1 MAQSSSNAEIWT
13 AEQLSQLFSQND
25 DVVLLTHTFGENGA
39 NAAEVL
45 LLYGEATSN
54 SQLIGELV
62 LPGLE
67 MAFDR
72 DQGFPT
78 AGTVLSSC
86 LPLLPFAG
94 PITADTISESLF
106 EGKLLLIFPHLRSA
120 FLMNISSL
128 PERMPEE
135 SNTELSIKGPRDGF
149 VENLSVSIALI
160 RKRIRSHTLCCEKF
174 VIGRRTRTKVAL
186 MYVRDILSPEVLLEV
201 RSRLE
206 SIDVDGI
213 YSISQIEEM
222 VTDQKF
228 SLMPLM
234 DYTGRPD
241 FAVSALLNGRFVLIV
256 DGNPMVLIAPSTMA
270 MQLKSPEDL
279 HNNFYYTSFSRL
291 VRILSIFLCVLLP
304 GFWVSLAAFHQD
316 QVPFRLLATITIARL
331 GLPFSGQFEL
341 LILLI
346 LLEVFREAGIR
357 LPSAI
362 GQVLTVV
369 GGLIIGDAA
378 IRAGLVSPSVVV
390 VGAITAVSNATLVNQ
405 NLSSAVSL
413 LRFFLFFLSCLLGMF
428 GLIMGIIVVTVY
440 LSKLRSFG
448 VSYLSP
454 FSPPIYSNWVPA
466 FMRLPWSLLTG
477 RPKNLHTQDK
487 NHKKEDNP

>member
-1 MAQSSSNAEIWT
+1 MAQSGSMDIWT
-13 AEQLSQLFSQND
+13 AERLKQLFNQSD
-25 DVVLLTHTFGENGA
+25 DIVLLTHTFGDQDSNS
-39 NAAEVL
+39 AEVL
-45 LLYGEATSN
+45 LLYSEGAIN
-54 SQLIGELV
+54 GQLIGELV
-62 LPGLE
+62 LPALE
-67 MAFDR
+67 MAFDKDR
-72 DQGFPT
+72 GFRMSG
-78 AGTVLSSC
+78 AALSSC
-86 LPLLPFAG
+86 LPLLPFHG
-94 PITADTISESLF
+94 LTTAETISENLF
-106 EGKLLLIFPHLRSA
+106 EGKLLLVFPGLHAA
-120 FLMNISSL
+120 FLMNIGGL
-128 PERMPEE
+128 PQRSPEE

-149 VENLSVSIALI
+149 VETLSTNTALI

-174 VIGRRTRTKVAL
+174 VIGKRTRTKVAL
-186 MYVRDILSPEVLLEV
+186 MYVRDILSPELLVEA

-213 YSISQIEEM
+213 FSISQIEEL

-241 FAVSALLNGRFVLIV
+241 FAVSALLNGRFVLLV

-270 MQLKSPEDL
+270 MQIKSPEDL
-279 HNNFYYTSFSRL
+279 HTNFYYTSFSRL

-413 LRFFLFFLSCLLGMF
+413 VRFFLFFLSCILGMF
-428 GLIMGIIVVTVY
+428 GLIMGLILVTVY
-440 LSKLRSFG
+440 LSRLRSFG
-448 VSYLSP
+448 VPYLSP
-454 FSPPIYSNWVPA
+454 FSPPIYGNWAPA
-466 FMRLPWSLLTG
+466 FMRLPWSLMTR
-477 RPKNLHTQDK
+477 RPKNLHTRDK
-487 NHKKEDNP
+487 DHMKEDNP

>member
-1 MAQSSSNAEIWT
+1 MAQNNGNAEIWT
-13 AEQLSQLFSQND
+13 AGQLKQLFNLSE
-25 DVVLLTHTFGENGA
+25 DVVLLTHNFGQEGPG
-39 NAAEVL
+39 AAEVL
-45 LLYGEATSN
+45 LLYSEGTSN
-54 SQLIGELV
+54 SQLIGEMV

-67 MAFDR
+67 MAFDK
-72 DQGFPT
+72 DQGFRT
-78 AGTVLSSC
+78 VGTVLGSC
-86 LPLLPFAG
+86 LPLIPFSG
-94 PITADTISESLF
+94 PITAETISEGLF
-106 EGKLLLIFPHLRSA
+106 EGKLLLVFPGLRSA
-120 FLMNISSL
+120 FFMNISSL
-128 PERMPEE
+128 PERKPEE

-149 VENLSVSIALI
+149 VENLSVNTALI
-160 RKRIRSHTLCCEKF
+160 RKRIRSHTLCCERF

-186 MYVRDILSPEVLLEV
+186 MYISDILSPELLMEA
-201 RSRLE
+201 RSRLK

-213 YSISQIEEM
+213 FSISQIEELI
-222 VTDQKF
+222 TDQKY

-234 DYTGRPD
+234 DYTGRSD
-241 FAVSALLNGRFVLIV
+241 FAVSALLNGRFVIIV

-279 HNNFYYTSFSRL
+279 HTNFFYTSFSRL

-316 QVPFRLLATITIARL
+316 QIPFRLLATITIARL

-413 LRFFLFFLSCLLGMF
+413 LRFFLFFLSCILGMF
-428 GLIMGIIVVTVY
+428 GLIMGIILVTVY
-440 LSKLRSFG
+440 LSRLRSFG
-448 VSYLSP
+448 VPYLAP
-454 FSPPIYSNWVPA
+454 FSPPDYSEWVPA
-466 FMRLPWSLLTG
+466 FMRLPWSKMTR
-477 RPKNLHTQDK
+477 RPDILHTQDK
-487 NHKKEDNP
+487 NHQKEDNP

>member
-1 MAQSSSNAEIWT
+1 M
-13 AEQLSQLFSQND
+13 
-25 DVVLLTHTFGENGA
+25 
-39 NAAEVL
+39 
-45 LLYGEATSN
+45 
-54 SQLIGELV
+54 

-67 MAFDR
+67 IAYDKGG
-72 DQGFPT
+72 GFQSE
-78 AGTVLSSC
+78 AVVLGSC
-86 LPLLPFAG
+86 LPLVPLGEAVS
-94 PITADTISESLF
+94 AQTIAEGLF
-106 EGKLLLIFPHLRSA
+106 EGNLLIVFPGLRTA
-120 FLMNISSL
+120 YFMNISNL
-128 PERMPEE
+128 PERSPEE

-149 VENLSVSIALI
+149 VENLSVNTALI

-174 VIGRRTRTKVAL
+174 VLGTRTRTKVAL
-186 MYVRDILSPEVLLEV
+186 MYIRDILSPELLVEA
-201 RSRLE
+201 RTRLQA
-206 SIDVDGI
+206 IDVDGI
-213 YSISQIEEM
+213 YSISQIEELIAR
-222 VTDQKF
+222 QKY

-241 FAVSALLNGRFVLIV
+241 FAVSSLLNGRFVIMV
-256 DGNPMVLIAPSTMA
+256 DGNPMVLIAPATMA

-279 HNNFYYTSFSRL
+279 HTGFYYTSFSRL

-316 QVPFRLLATITIARL
+316 QIPFRLLATITTARL

-346 LLEVFREAGIR
+346 LLEVFREAGVR

-413 LRFFLFFLSCLLGMF
+413 IRFFLFFLSCILGMF
-428 GLIMGIIVVTVY
+428 GLIMGLIIVTVY
-440 LSKLRSFG
+440 LSRLRSFG
-448 VSYLSP
+448 IPYLSP
-454 FSPPIYSNWVPA
+454 FSPPIYRNWLPA
-466 FMRLPWSLLTG
+466 FMRLPWTLMTR
-477 RPKNLHTQDK
+477 RPENVHARDQD
-487 NHKKEDNP
+487 HKEEDNP